1 MLRTDDVIP
10 QHEAIHYDWTHDING
25 TLFKMAVKV
34 EKDFP
39 QFANHWFDSV
49 QGGYQVT
56 FKDDKGNEYEAT
68 TDEGVR
74 CCGCIGVI
82 AFDSEGKAVNYL

>member
-1 MLRTDDVIP
+1 MLRTDDVKP
-10 QHEAIHYDWTHDING
+10 QHEAIHYDWNHDING
-25 TLFKMAVKV
+25 TLFQMSVKV

-56 FKDDKGNEYEAT
+56 FKDDEGNEYEAT
-68 TDEGVR
+68 TDKGVR
-74 CCGCIGVI
+74 CCGCVGVI
-82 AFDSEGKAVNYL
+82 AFDS